1 MTAAL
6 QIRNLT
12 KRYRDV
18 VVLNR
23 LNLNVEA
30 GEVLCVVGPS
40 GCGKSTLLRLVAGL
54 EAPDAGTI
62 HAGDRL
68 LVGPRVFMPPE
79 KRGLNMVFQDYAL
92 WPHMKVRAIVGY
104 GLARLP
110 HEERRR
116 RVDGLLSLMQIAALA
131 ERFPSQISG
140 GQQQRVAIARAL
152 ATDPTILLFDE
163 PLSNLDVQ
171 LRLEMR
177 QEFVELFGRLGKTAI
192 YVTHDPQEACAF
204 ADRLLVMRA
213 GEIEQIGAPQS
224 LFAGPRSPWVAALA
238 GYDSRL
244 PAKLGAR
251 IEGERHE
258 VWVGGQRM
266 VASLRGEDAS
276 NAADKTDITLML
288 HPSAIELI
296 EDGAP
301 GDGFNCM
308 SGTVKRSIYEG
319 RQWRVLLALA
329 DGTALSLVSQRPAAP
344 GDVVR
349 VVFPISETLAFAV
362 APAAAASA
370 AVSATA
376 SGAAS

>member
-6 QIRNLT
+6 QIRDLT
-12 KRYRDV
+12 KRYRDA

-23 LNLNVEA
+23 LNLDVEA

-54 EAPDAGTI
+54 EAPDDGTI
-62 HAGDRL
+62 HAGGRL
-68 LVGPRVFMPPE
+68 LAGPRAFLAPE

-104 GLARLP
+104 GLAHLP
-110 HEERRR
+110 AEERRR
-116 RVDGLLSLMQIAALA
+116 RVDGLLSLMQIGALA
-131 ERFPSQISG
+131 DRFPSQISG

-213 GEIEQIGAPQS
+213 GEIEQIGPPQS
-224 LFAGPRSPWVAALA
+224 LFADPRSPWVAALA

-244 PAKLGAR
+244 PAKLGDK

-258 VWVGGQRM
+258 VWVGGERM
-266 VASLRGEDAS
+266 VASLRGERAGS
-276 NAADKTDITLML
+276 VADKSDITLML

-296 EDGAP
+296 DDATP
-301 GDGFNCM
+301 GDGFNSM

-319 RQWRVLLALA
+319 RQWRVLLTLA
-329 DGTALSLVSQRPAAP
+329 DGTALSLVSRRPASP
-344 GDVVR
+344 GDAVR
-349 VVFPISETLAFAV
+349 VVFPISETLAFSV
-362 APAAAASA
+362 MPTAAAST
-370 AVSATA
+370 TA
-376 SGAAS
+376 SGTSS

>member
-6 QIRNLT
+6 QIRDLT
-12 KRYRDV
+12 KRYRDA

-23 LNLNVEA
+23 LNLDVEA

-54 EAPDAGTI
+54 DAPDGGTI
-62 HAGDRL
+62 RAGDHL
-68 LVGPRVFMPPE
+68 LAGPRAFMPPE

-104 GLARLP
+104 GLAHLSA
-110 HEERRR
+110 EERGR
-116 RVDGLLSLMQIAALA
+116 RVDALLSLMQIGALSD
-131 ERFPSQISG
+131 RFPSQISG

-204 ADRLLVMRA
+204 ADRLMVMRE
-213 GEIEQIGAPQS
+213 GEIEQIGTPQS
-224 LFAGPRSPWVAALA
+224 LFAEPRSPWVAALA

-251 IEGERHE
+251 IEGEHHE

-266 VASLRGEDAS
+266 VASLRGENAGNVPDA
-276 NAADKTDITLML
+276 ADITLML

-296 EDGAP
+296 EESSAGE
-301 GDGFNCM
+301 GFNCL

-329 DGTALSLVSQRPAAP
+329 DGTVLSLVSQHPVTP

-362 APAAAASA
+362 APAAA
-370 AVSATA
+370 